1 MTALQTLQP
10 LIDTVQ
16 GCLVLSSPDD
26 GRIVSANQ
34 LASILLACPHDELL
48 DRSMYDFLPHPADAD
63 AIRQDLDAHSMIY
76 NRGMQLRTVNG
87 RHFDVQLSVRK
98 VSLNDAAMLVFS
110 FSDRTEAKVMSQ
122 LLDYERQLV
131 QRSLN
136 IVKTLKEEGSQ
147 SQDEDRLTGVAG
159 MHRMMAAA
167 HAETS
172 RVLRYGG
179 TLSILALVLVNAP
192 DMVPREDDGSAYN
205 HLLRLAASLCLQ
217 SIRDSDLVARR
228 DDNTLIILL
237 PSTDMNGASE
247 LARRLITSLRQLT
260 FLYQGEEHQAA
271 ACVGLSELRPDEA
284 GPKPMLERLEYAL
297 QKAQEGGA
305 NYIIRLP

>member
-26 GRIVSANQ
+26 GRIMSANQ
-34 LASILLACPHDELL
+34 LASILLACPHDELM
-48 DRSMYDFLPHPADAD
+48 DRSMYDFLPHEADAA
-63 AIRQDLDAHSMIY
+63 AIRQDLATHSMIY

-87 RHFDVQLSVRK
+87 RHFDVQLSVRRVK
-98 VSLNDAAMLVFS
+98 LNDDPMLVFS
-110 FSDRTEAKVMSQ
+110 FSDRTEAKVMGQ
-122 LLDYERQLV
+122 LLDFERQLV

-147 SQDEDRLTGVAG
+147 NEDEDRLTGVAG
-159 MHRMMAAA
+159 MHRLMSAA
-167 HAETS
+167 HAETG

-179 TLSILALVLVNAP
+179 ALSILALTLVNAP
-192 DMVPREDDGSAYN
+192 DMVPKEDDGSAYN
-205 HLLRLAASLCLQ
+205 HLLRLSASLCQQ

-228 DDNTLIILL
+228 GDNAFLILL
-237 PSTDMNGASE
+237 PSTDMAGASE

-260 FLYQGEEHQAA
+260 FLYQGSEHQAE
-271 ACVGLSELRPDEA
+271 ACVGLSTLRPDET
-284 GPKPMLERLEYAL
+284 GPKAMLERLEIAL
-297 QKAQEGGA
+297 FKAREGGA
-305 NYIIRLP
+305 NYVVRLP